1 MEPWEEL
8 KSKEEENRV
17 KMIKENPEAP
27 PFHTEKGKF
36 HNLTSNW
43 GPKDRTYDRTLRK
56 SRSIT
61 D

>member
-1 MEPWEEL
+1 
-8 KSKEEENRV
+8 
-17 KMIKENPEAP
+17 MIKETPEVP